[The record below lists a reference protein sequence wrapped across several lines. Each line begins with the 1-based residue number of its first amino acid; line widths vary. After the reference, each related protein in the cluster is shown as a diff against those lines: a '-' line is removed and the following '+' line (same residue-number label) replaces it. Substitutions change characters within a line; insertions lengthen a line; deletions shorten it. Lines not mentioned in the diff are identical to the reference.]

1 MFTRKKSP
9 LFSSYLALLVIFL
22 YGCTK
27 DAASDPSLTDA
38 ASVYRYQ
45 AVTIDMQDAVLDA
58 TEYEATFGNQP
69 IKLLRIDAHTLG
81 FSVPFNAD
89 LGNVTL
95 SILSLEKT
103 ITYNVILAVLP
114 QTADETIR
122 QFTNLGDAYIANH
135 PETAAD
141 NNYEKFKSFYA
152 NHATAEQKE
161 KMALCYYA
169 NKATFDALILFD
181 PENTSGRFTASDGLL
196 MGKFLLAVGAGG
208 ASVWIMYSQIP
219 ADPAG
224 AILAAGATYFFY
236 AKAKNYGSQIVE
248 LDNIKTVGISI
259 GGLVGVNSR
268 GVANNTISLTNDVA
282 IELPFYLKERALIQG
297 DQTTTSQTVSSFF
310 DKLVYMND
318 FITKTNTAI
327 DWINNN
333 IPIVNFSPFD
343 SILLQANPT
352 IVDGNTDSEAMQNI
366 SFTINNPN
374 LQLVNAS
381 LSGTGQLN
389 LRVKVIGTPSQSPVV
404 STLNY
409 SYSDELTSF
418 QGSFAIEVA
427 SEPMV
432 SLIGNWQ
439 IEGVG
444 ADDTY
449 NDATGI
455 FSSYITTFTGSGVC
469 GGLSGT
475 YDSNYTTSFDIG
487 NVVTFTANS
496 LNISFSRQV
505 SGQFCDGAYGEAQC
519 NFVDN
524 YTITS
529 TLPSLPSIQLN
540 SSKSMGLNNCTH
552 QNNDSCTSYVNNF
565 GPCSQADCQGYTIN
579 NEDTGNGTIF
589 IIMKEDSNTIYI
601 DFIGDGVNQMKLI
614 RQ

>member
-1 MFTRKKSP
+1 MFTLKKSR
-9 LFSSYLALLVIFL
+9 LFSSYLMLLVMFL
-22 YGCTK
+22 FGCSK
-27 DAASDPSLTDA
+27 DSTSDSTLTDVS
-38 ASVYRYQ
+38 SVYRYQ
-45 AVTIDMQDAVLDA
+45 AVTINLPNTVLDA
-58 TEYEATFGNQP
+58 TEYDATFGNQP
-69 IKLLRIDAHTLG
+69 IKLLKIDAHTLG
-81 FSVPFNAD
+81 FCVPFDAN
-89 LGNVTL
+89 LGNVEL

-103 ITYNVILAVLP
+103 ITYNVLLPVLP
-114 QTADETIR
+114 QTADDTIM
-122 QFTNLGDAYIANH
+122 QFTTLGDAYIANH
-135 PETAAD
+135 PETSAD

-161 KMALCYYA
+161 KMALCYYV
-169 NKATFDALILFD
+169 NKDAFDALILFD
-181 PENTSGRFTASDGLL
+181 PENPGGRFTASDALL

-236 AKAKNYGSQIVE
+236 SKAKDYGSQIAE
-248 LDNIKTVGISI
+248 LDNIKTVGMSI

-268 GVANNTISLTNDVA
+268 GISNSSISLTNDVA

-297 DQTTTSQTVSSFF
+297 DNTTTSQTVSSFF

-327 DWINNN
+327 TWINNN
-333 IPIVNFSPFD
+333 IPIVNFSPFE
-343 SILLQANPT
+343 SILLQTNPA
-352 IVDGNTDSEAMQNI
+352 IVDTNTDSDAMQNI
-366 SFTINNPN
+366 TFSINNPN

-381 LSGTGQLN
+381 VSSAGQLN

-418 QGSFAIEVA
+418 QGSFTIEVA

-449 NDATGI
+449 NAATGI
-455 FSSYITTFTGSGVC
+455 FSSYITTVTGSGMC

-496 LNISFSRQV
+496 LNMSFSRQV
-505 SGQFCDGAYGEAQC
+505 FGQFCDGAYGEAQC

-529 TLPSLPSIQLN
+529 TLPSSPSIQPN
-540 SSKSMGLNNCTH
+540 GSKVVSLNNFTR
-552 QNNDSCTSYVNNF
+552 QNNDSCTSYVSAF
-565 GPCSQADCQGYTIN
+565 GPCNQADCQGYTIN
-579 NEDTGNGTIF
+579 NEDTVNVSMF
-589 IIMKEDSNTIYI
+589 IIMKEDNNTIYI
-601 DFIGDGVNQMKLI
+601 DFIGLGVNQMKLV